1 LWEAFLL
8 QMNDFDRYLE
18 TELRV
23 MLNPVVARRPPTRRG
38 RLKEAEQPAV
48 QPLPVD
54 ALVAETIPVVV
65 PVVTVP
71 VAPARSL

>member
-1 LWEAFLL
+1 
-8 QMNDFDRYLE
+8 MNDFDRYLE

-38 RLKEAEQPAV
+38 RRKEAEQPTV
-48 QPLPVD
+48 PFVPVD
-54 ALVAETIPVVV
+54 SLVVETIPVVV
-65 PVVTVP
+65 PVTVP

>member
-38 RLKEAEQPAV
+38 RLKEAEQPAA
-48 QPLPVD
+48 PARPVD
-54 ALVAETIPVVV
+54 TLVAEAIPVVV